1 MPGARP
7 KLAITDRDARLIR
20 PLLRAVCFHM
30 VLGCVLGM
38 FSGVDMVSMG
48 DMRVVRGF
56 LMVPGFMMFGCLFVM
71 ARRMLMMLGCV
82 LVVLSCFLRHV
93 SVPFA
98 LRPRS

>member
-1 MPGARP
+1 MPGVQP
-7 KLAITDRDARLIR
+7 QLAITGRHARLIR

-38 FSGVDMVSMG
+38 LGRVDMMSVG

-56 LMVPGFMMFGCLFVM
+56 LMVAGFMMFGGLFVM

-82 LVVLSCFLRHV
+82 LVMLGCFLRHV

-98 LRPRS
+98 LRLRS